1 MSKKIDMLTGGLF
14 GKILLFSIPLMAS
27 GILQQSFNSVDVAVV
42 GRWCGKEALAAV
54 GSNGMIISL
63 IVNLF
68 IGISIGANVVI
79 SRYIGQKDPD
89 GIRRSVSTVGIVAL
103 ASGVLLATIGFFAAR
118 PMLEFVSTPEDVIDL
133 ATTYLKIYFL
143 GMPGLMA
150 YNFGSAILR
159 SMGDTNR
166 PFIALLIGGI
176 INAGLDLI
184 FVLYLGMDVDGVA
197 LATIISQLISAVII
211 VWILLHEQDPY
222 RINPRTCRIHGPQF
236 KKMLQIGL
244 PAGLQGV
251 VFSISN
257 VFVVSNINM
266 FGSTASAGSAAA
278 LIFEF
283 YCYYV
288 VSSFAQAAVVFTSA
302 NYGAGSIDRCKR
314 VWVVCMTLSV
324 VFCGLL
330 NLLIGTNAEWFAGIF
345 TQDADALHYAKIRIT
360 TVLLFQFIASSYEV
374 SGSAMRGLGYSM
386 TPTIITIIGT
396 CLLRIL
402 WVHTV
407 TADATDFRLLMAVYP
422 ITWVVTGVAVV
433 IAYFHCRKLAFAKI
447 SPRPNY

>member
-1 MSKKIDMLTGGLF
+1 MLSGGLF
-14 GKILLFSIPLMAS
+14 GKILLFSLPLMAS

-79 SRYIGQKDPD
+79 SRYIGQRNDE
-89 GIRRSVSTVGIVAL
+89 GIRRSVATVGIVAL
-103 ASGVLLATIGFFAAR
+103 ASGVLLAIIGVSAAR
-118 PMLEFVSTPEDVIDL
+118 PMLELVSTPDDVIDL
-133 ATTYLKIYFL
+133 ATTYLRIYFL

-166 PFIALLIGGI
+166 PFFALLVGGV
-176 INAGLDLI
+176 INAGLDLL
-184 FVLYLGMDVDGVA
+184 FVLKFGMDVDGVA
-197 LATIISQLISAVII
+197 LATIISQFVSAII
-211 VWILLHEQDPY
+211 VVWILLREQGPY
-222 RINPRTCRIHGPQF
+222 RLVPRGCRVHRQQF
-236 KKMLQIGL
+236 VKMLQIGL

-257 VFVVSNINM
+257 VFIVSNINM
-266 FGSTASAGSAAA
+266 FGSTASAGSASA

-302 NYGAGSIDRCKR
+302 NYGAGYVDRCKR
-314 VWVVCMTLSV
+314 VWVVCMTLAV
-324 VFCGLL
+324 VSCGVL
-330 NLLIGTNAEWFAGIF
+330 NVIIASNARWFAGIF
-345 TQDADALHYAKIRIT
+345 TQDPDALDFAVIRIT
-360 TVLLFQFIASSYEV
+360 TVLLFQFVASSYEV

-386 TPTIITIIGT
+386 TPTVITIIGT
-396 CLLRIL
+396 CLLRIV

-422 ITWVVTGVAVV
+422 LTWVVTGIAVV
-433 IAYFHCRKLAFAKI
+433 IAYFRCRRLAFAKL
-447 SPRPNY
+447 SPQPTR

>member
-1 MSKKIDMLTGGLF
+1 MSKKIDMLEGRLF
-14 GKILLFSIPLMAS
+14 SKILLFSLPLMAS

-79 SRYIGQKDPD
+79 SRYVGQRDSE
-89 GIRRSVSTVGIVAL
+89 GIRRSVATVGIVGL
-103 ASGVLLATIGFFAAR
+103 ASGLLLAVIGVCAAR
-118 PMLEFVSTPEDVIDL
+118 PMLEFVSTPDDVIEL
-133 ATTYLKIYFL
+133 ATTYLSIYFL

-159 SMGDTNR
+159 SLGDTKR
-166 PFIALLIGGI
+166 PFYALLVGGL
-176 INAGLDLI
+176 INTALNLL
-184 FVLYLGMDVDGVA
+184 FVLEFGMDVDGVA
-197 LATIISQLISAVII
+197 LATIISQYISAII
-211 VWILLHEQDPY
+211 VLVFLLREQDPY
-222 RINPRTCRIHGPQF
+222 RLDPRTCRLHGVQF
-236 KKMLQIGL
+236 RKMLQIGI

-257 VFVVSNINM
+257 VFIVSNINLY
-266 FGSTASAGSAAA
+266 GATASAGSAAA

-288 VSSFAQAAVVFTSA
+288 ISSFAQAAVVFTSA
-302 NYGAGSIDRCKR
+302 NYGAGNVERCRR
-314 VWVVCMTLSV
+314 VWVVCMLLSV
-324 VFCGLL
+324 ASCGLL
-330 NLLIGTNAEWFAGIF
+330 NVVIAADATAFASVF
-345 TQDADALHYAKIRIT
+345 TQDPDALRYASIRIT
-360 TVLLFQFIASSYEV
+360 TVLLFQFVASSYEI

-386 TPTIITIIGT
+386 TPTVITVIGT

-407 TADATDFRLLMAVYP
+407 SVEPTDFRLLMSVYP
-422 ITWVVTGVAVV
+422 ITWVVTGIAVV
-433 IAYFHCRKLAFAKI
+433 IAYFYCRRRAFAHI
-447 SPRPNY
+447 SACA